1 MYYCQPIPPT
11 SNPLAATYIYTLCL
25 AYLVPFIIIIIII
38 IIITIFFLTFWS
50 NCPFKQPV
58 AKFWLYSSL
67 GCKNLVALG
76 CQATVNCNTCS
87 LQTGSLDTC
96 AHTYCT
102 CTLQI
107 WNKLTTNLT
116 LKSSL
121 ALSIINAITLFIA
134 VMSSGRELKQVTL
147 CREKKPSIRKKP
159 M

>member
-1 MYYCQPIPPT
+1 MNYIMYYCQPISPT
-11 SNPLAATYIYTLCL
+11 RSSCSNLYIYTLFGLSCSI
-25 AYLVPFIIIIIII
+25 YYYYYNF
-38 IIITIFFLTFWS
+38 FFLTFWG

-147 CREKKPSIRKKP
+147 CREKKPSLRKKP